1 MANSSGERITPK
13 VIVRRVLCSRTVFV
27 ILLLAMQ
34 LAVLLLPFRQLSTYS
49 LLSAVMIIYIIN
61 KRTNPEFKLTWII
74 PIAVLPVF
82 GALFYLFFK
91 VQPGL
96 YLVKRRS
103 RRLARQR
110 LTGSVA
116 PPDGLFRY
124 LSRLGF
130 PAYDDSKV
138 TYYPMGDA
146 LLEQMI
152 ASLETAQQFI
162 FVQYFIVAEGQI
174 WDRVRDVLER
184 KAAQGVEVRL
194 MMDGLGILGRLPEDI
209 CQQMEEKGIACRIFS
224 PIRPI
229 PSVLQNNRLH
239 RKILVVDGK
248 VAFTGGV
255 NLADEYANLS
265 VSHEWKDVGV
275 RVEGGAVASLTS
287 MFLQTWALYE
297 RRKNVTV
304 EYEPY
309 ITPHPVKG
317 EGFVAP
323 FGDSPFDEV
332 DVGKRVYLDI
342 INKAESEV
350 HIMTPYLVIDSELL
364 EGLKYAAARGVD
376 VEIMM
381 PGKSDSKLLGLAAI
395 SYYRE
400 LIDAGVRILIYTPG
414 MVHAKTCVADR
425 ARAVVGTINM
435 DYRSLFIN
443 LECGCY
449 VRDCSAVLDVEKD
462 FRHSRESCSVMTM
475 EDVRGIPLYRRLLS
489 RVMRLFAPML

>member
-1 MANSSGERITPK
+1 MASSSGRRVTLGT
-13 VIVRRVLCSRTVFV
+13 IVRRVVFSRTVFV
-27 ILLLAMQ
+27 ILLLVLQFA
-34 LAVLLLPFRQLSTYS
+34 LLLLPFRQLSTYS
-49 LLSAVMIIYIIN
+49 LLSAVMIIYIVN
-61 KRTNPEFKLTWII
+61 KRANPDFKLTWII

-82 GALFYLFFK
+82 GALIYLFFK

-96 YLVKRRS
+96 YFVKRRTK
-103 RRLARQR
+103 RLARQR
-110 LTGSVA
+110 LTTDVA
-116 PPDGLFRY
+116 PPDGMFRY
-124 LSRLGF
+124 LARLGF
-130 PAYDDSKV
+130 PVYDDSVV
-138 TYYPMGDA
+138 TYYPMGDD
-146 LLEQMI
+146 LLEEMI
-152 ASLETAQQFI
+152 ASMERAEKFL
-162 FVQYFIVAEGQI
+162 FVQYFIVAEGEI

-184 KAAQGVEVRL
+184 KAANGVEVRL
-194 MMDGLGILGRLPEDI
+194 MMDGLGSLGRLPKNI
-209 CQQMEEKGIACRIFS
+209 CEQLEARGIACRIFS

-265 VSHEWKDVGV
+265 VAHEWKDVGV
-275 RVEGGAVASLTS
+275 MVEGGAVASLTS

-297 RRKNVTV
+297 KGRDVTV

-309 ITPHPVKG
+309 LACCPVPG

-350 HIMTPYLVIDSELL
+350 HIMTPYLIIDSELL

-376 VEIMM
+376 VELMM
-381 PGKSDSKLLGLAAI
+381 PGKSDSKLLGLGAI
-395 SYYRE
+395 SYYGE
-400 LIDAGVRILIYTPG
+400 LIEAGVRILVYQPG

-425 ARAVVGTINM
+425 QRAVVGTINL

-449 VRDCSAVLDVEKD
+449 LRDCDAVLDVEKD
-462 FRHSRESCSVMTM
+462 FVQSREHCVPMTM
-475 EDVRGIPLYRRLLS
+475 EDVRGIPLYERLIS
-489 RVMRLFAPML
+489 RILRLFAPLL